1 MIHHRSFRPSQQV
14 VRIGVRSPSSRLPF
28 LWHVPTLLRM
38 FLTRS
43 LVSAALVGVL
53 TLAASAQQKELT
65 LKDAVLKA
73 GTDLAPQR
81 LSGLQWIPNT
91 DTYCFVK
98 DSLLLKGGVGKMADV
113 PLLSLKEVNDGLKR
127 KEALKRLPPVSWI
140 GSNLLYFDVDSIT
153 YQYDVSKKAM
163 LAHMA
168 LPANAEH
175 QDHDALHTRT
185 AYTVG
190 NDLYIHTTRERE
202 HTIRVTND
210 GADGIINGAS
220 TVHRNEYGVE
230 KGTFW
235 SPNGDLLAY
244 YRLDE
249 TMVTPYQLEDISTKP
264 STFNTIRYP
273 MAGQTSHHATIGVF
287 DTRTKKTMFLNTG
300 EPKDQYLTNLAWAPD
315 QKSFFVVHLNRA
327 TDHLRV
333 VQYDVATGKAMK
345 ELFEERDA
353 KWLEPTH
360 PMQFLKSDPDKY
372 LWWSQ
377 RDGFPHLY
385 LYSLS
390 KGLVRQLT
398 TGNWVVKRVIGLDTK
413 EVNLFVE
420 GTAVIDPQ
428 DPKGAMETHLYR
440 VEMGTGK
447 TTRLSSEAGSHTGTL
462 STNGR
467 MLLDTWSSQSVPAK
481 VDLRETASGKPV
493 KNLLTSTNPLM
504 DHKGGTIEL
513 FSIPGENG
521 DRLNARLIKP
531 SGFDATRKY
540 PVLVYLYNGPHVQL
554 VTNSFL
560 GGASLWML
568 QAAERGY
575 LVFTVDGHGSDN
587 RGREFEQAVHRQ
599 LGNVEV
605 KDQLRGVEY
614 LKGLP
619 YVDDKRMAVHGWS
632 FGGFMTTSLMV
643 KAPGTF
649 QVGVAGGPVM
659 DWAMY
664 EVMYTERYMD
674 TPQENP
680 EGYATSALPDKCD
693 QLQGDLLLI
702 HGGIDNVVLPEH
714 SYAFIKNSVSKGVQ
728 LDFFVYPGHEHNVR
742 GKDRLHLMTK
752 VLDHIDRVIQPKP

>member
-1 MIHHRSFRPSQQV
+1 
-14 VRIGVRSPSSRLPF
+14 
-28 LWHVPTLLRM
+28 M
-38 FLTRS
+38 FLLRS
-43 LVSAALVGVL
+43 LVTAALASAL
-53 TLAASAQQKELT
+53 TLTVSAQQKELT
-65 LKDAVLKA
+65 LKYAVLKA
-73 GTDLAPQR
+73 GTDLAPER
-81 LSGLQWIPNT
+81 MSGLQWIPNT
-91 DTYCFVK
+91 DTYCYVK
-98 DSLLLKGGVGKMADV
+98 DSLLLKAGVGKMADV
-113 PLLSLKEVNDGLKR
+113 PLFSLKELNDGMKR
-127 KEALKRLPPVSWI
+127 KEALKRMPPITWSGANVF
-140 GSNLLYFDVDSIT
+140 YFNVDSIT

-175 QDHDALHTRT
+175 QDHDALYTQT
-185 AYTVG
+185 AYTLG

-202 HTIRVTND
+202 NTIRVTND
-210 GADGIINGAS
+210 GADGIVNGARN
-220 TVHRNEYGVE
+220 VHRNEYGVE

-235 SPNGDLLAY
+235 SPKGDLLAF

-249 TMVTPYQLEDISTKP
+249 TMVSTYELEDISTKP

-287 DTRTKKTMFLNTG
+287 DTRTKKTLFLNTG

-398 TGNWVVKRVIGLDTK
+398 TGNWVVKRVIGLDAK
-413 EVNLFVE
+413 EANLFVE
-420 GTAVIDPQ
+420 GTAMIDPK
-428 DPKGAMETHLYR
+428 DPRGATETRIYRIDMSNGKGLLLTP
-440 VEMGTGK
+440 
-447 TTRLSSEAGSHTGTL
+447 EAGTHSAQLSTSGTL
-462 STNGR
+462 FI
-467 MLLDTWSSQSVPAK
+467 DAWSSLTVPAR
-481 VDLRETASGKPV
+481 VDLRGATAGKTM
-493 KNLLTSTNPLM
+493 KTLLTSKDPL
-504 DHKGGTIEL
+504 KEYAVGTIEMVT
-513 FSIPGENG
+513 FTGENG
-521 DRLNARLIKP
+521 DVLNARIIKP
-531 SGFDATRKY
+531 SGFDPGRKY
-540 PVLVYLYNGPHVQL
+540 PVLFYVYNGPHVQL

-560 GGASLWML
+560 GGASHWML
-568 QAAERGY
+568 HAAERGY

-587 RGREFEQAVHRQ
+587 RGRDFEQAIHRQ
-599 LGNVEV
+599 LGTLEV
-605 KDQLRGVEY
+605 KDQLLGVEY

-643 KAPGTF
+643 MAPGTF

-659 DWAMY
+659 DWSMY

-680 EGYATSALPDKCD
+680 DGYSASALPDKCD
-693 QLQGDLLLI
+693 KLQGDLLLI
-702 HGGIDNVVLPEH
+702 HGGVDDVVLPEH

-728 LDFFVYPGHEHNVR
+728 LDFFVYPGHPHNVR

>member
-1 MIHHRSFRPSQQV
+1 
-14 VRIGVRSPSSRLPF
+14 
-28 LWHVPTLLRM
+28 M
-38 FLTRS
+38 FLSRS
-43 LVSAALVGVL
+43 LVTAALAGAIAL
-53 TLAASAQQKELT
+53 TASAQQKELT

-73 GTDLAPQR
+73 GSDLSPQR
-81 LSGLQWIPNT
+81 ISGLQWIPNT

-98 DSLLLKGGVGKMADV
+98 DSLLMKAGVGKMADMPV
-113 PLLSLKEVNDGLKR
+113 LSLKELNDGLKR
-127 KEALKRLPPVSWI
+127 KEAIKRLPPVTWT
-140 GSNLLYFDVDSIT
+140 GANLLYFDVDSVT

-168 LPANAEH
+168 LPADAEH
-175 QDHDALHTRT
+175 QDHDDLYTQT
-185 AYTVG
+185 AYTLG

-202 HTIRVTND
+202 HIIRVTND

-235 SPNGDLLAY
+235 SPQGDLLAF

-249 TMVTPYQLEDISTKP
+249 TMVSTYELEDISTKP

-287 DTRTKKTMFLNTG
+287 DTRTKKTVFLNTG
-300 EPKDQYLTNLAWAPD
+300 EPKDQYLTNLAWSPD

-360 PMQFLKSDPDKY
+360 SMHFLKSDPDKY

-398 TGNWVVKRVIGLDTK
+398 TGNWVVKRLIGLDAK
-413 EVNLFVE
+413 EANLLVE
-420 GTAVIDPQ
+420 GTAMIDPK
-428 DPKGAMETHLYR
+428 DPRGATETRIYR
-440 VEMGTGK
+440 IDMSNGK
-447 TTRLSSEAGSHTGTL
+447 SLLLTPEAGTHSAQLSTSGTL
-462 STNGR
+462 FI
-467 MLLDTWSSQSVPAK
+467 DAWSSLTVPAR
-481 VDLRETASGKPV
+481 VDLRRVTAGKTM
-493 KNLLTSTNPLM
+493 KTLLTSKDPL
-504 DHKGGTIEL
+504 KEYKVGTIEL

-531 SGFDATRKY
+531 SGFDASRKY
-540 PVLVYLYNGPHVQL
+540 PVLFYVYNGPHVQL

-560 GGASLWML
+560 GGASHWML

-587 RGREFEQAVHRQ
+587 RGKDFEQAIHRQ
-599 LGNVEV
+599 LGTLEV

-619 YVDDKRMAVHGWS
+619 YVDDKRLAVHGWS

-659 DWAMY
+659 DWSMY

-680 EGYATSALPDKCD
+680 EGYST
-693 QLQGDLLLI
+693 
-702 HGGIDNVVLPEH
+702 
-714 SYAFIKNSVSKGVQ
+714 
-728 LDFFVYPGHEHNVR
+728 
-742 GKDRLHLMTK
+742 
-752 VLDHIDRVIQPKP
+752 